1 MHGAFNSTFIGAHL
15 LVDGG
20 LDMITGTLIVLA
32 LSFIFSG
39 TETAF
44 LSLPAGEAVSKKVQ
58 ALKAVFTK
66 TVCSMVLGNN
76 VVNIAGSIYLGAR
89 SSQEL
94 GPWGQSI
101 YPWIFTALVIVF
113 GEIIPKAIGEAR
125 PKAVVE
131 TAAPL
136 LLFLNWFFQPLQWC
150 LDFVLRLLPK
160 KEVVQD
166 EEELV
171 EAARALDSTP
181 VSELPME
188 KLSEGNETSS
198 VPASDVAWHTQTIDQ
213 VAPRLINGEEL
224 VVLNEDG
231 IVGTIDKNSLLK
243 WLFDHY

>member
-1 MHGAFNSTFIGAHL
+1 
-15 LVDGG
+15 
-20 LDMITGTLIVLA
+20 MITGTLIVLA

-188 KLSEGNETSS
+188 KLSHKNEEWEIPS
-198 VPASDVAWHTQTIDQ
+198 VPASDIAWHTQMIDQ

-224 VVLNEDG
+224 IVLNEDG
-231 IVGTIDKNSLLK
+231 IIGVINKDSLLK

>member
-1 MHGAFNSTFIGAHL
+1 
-15 LVDGG
+15 
-20 LDMITGTLIVLA
+20 MITGTLIVLA

-188 KLSEGNETSS
+188 KLSHENEEWEIPS
-198 VPASDVAWHTQTIDQ
+198 VPASDIAWHTQMIDQ

-224 VVLNEDG
+224 IVLNEDG
-231 IVGTIDKNSLLK
+231 IIGVINKDSLLK